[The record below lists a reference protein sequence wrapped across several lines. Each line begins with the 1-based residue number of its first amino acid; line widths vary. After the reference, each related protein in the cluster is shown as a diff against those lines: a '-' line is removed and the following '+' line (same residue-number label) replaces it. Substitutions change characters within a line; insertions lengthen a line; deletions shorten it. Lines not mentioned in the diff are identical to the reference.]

1 MRQLRFRNNS
11 ETYELNNNWKFDLSS
26 FDRRLDLSSRYSK
39 NGSNVYGDRTTDARK
54 MVFRYQLPTETD
66 QENIQFISDLENFFD
81 IVNFPYFLEDIGNG
95 RRARI
100 EIDRIEMSS
109 QSEGLRK
116 RLETVTLG
124 VVMLDGEWEDLTENV
139 QVANLSSGGTMTV
152 INNTRTV
159 YAIVQIK
166 SQGSILDFDLFNT
179 SNSSGVS
186 MSLTSFQ
193 PDEIIILDG
202 LNGTITKDGVDQSF
216 NVVEGGLISLQTG
229 ANTIQYGS
237 ATGSVEVTVKW
248 RNVYAY

>member
-1 MRQLRFRNNS
+1 MNL
-11 ETYELNNNWKFDLSS
+11 TTI
-26 FDRRLDLSSRYSK
+26 
-39 NGSNVYGDRTTDARK
+39 GSLICPLLIGVWIYPHDTAR
-54 MVFRYQLPTETD
+54 TD
-66 QENIQFISDLENFFD
+66 Q
-81 IVNFPYFLEDIGNG
+81 
-95 RRARI
+95 
-100 EIDRIEMSS
+100 MSM
-109 QSEGLRK
+109 ETERPMH
-116 RLETVTLG
+116 ETVTLG

-237 ATGSVEVTVKW
+237 ATGSVEVTVRW